1 MTDRRTDRHCMP
13 ATAALIHSIARQK
26 QEALLLQRGRMMLRV
41 CTASIQNVER
51 SLLLLV
57 VSASH
62 ILLRTIKFFSVLF
75 SSTEASGVIS
85 SSQFLFWDPLHM
97 S

>member
-1 MTDRRTDRHCMP
+1 
-13 ATAALIHSIARQK
+13 
-26 QEALLLQRGRMMLRV
+26 MLRV